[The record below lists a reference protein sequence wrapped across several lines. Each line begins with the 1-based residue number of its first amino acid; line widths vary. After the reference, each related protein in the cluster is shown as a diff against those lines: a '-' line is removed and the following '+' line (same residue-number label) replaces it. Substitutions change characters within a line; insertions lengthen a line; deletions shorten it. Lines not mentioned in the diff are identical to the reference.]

1 MVFDNSKENI
11 TDANQMMEFLA
22 WNMELCMRTA
32 QASADKVMLFMHMT
46 EFSLFN
52 QPPMSVTQE
61 TLTILS
67 TAFPESL
74 GTCVVFNPPAYFRV
88 FWKTISR
95 FIDPKTA
102 SKVFLLSG
110 DISSGSQNDDLMNN
124 VIGSEWK
131 QLTGAGRPTLSTP
144 FSPKARKNINA
155 SPGFDI
161 DVYWPTVLRREEAWA
176 KCAAEKLAVKSD
188 PVPAAPVASPS
199 SPKRRLSIG
208 SPLKM
213 GPRKGV
219 VKGGDRYLRQQS
231 APQQQI
237 RAPVPSPISRK
248 VPQQEPIKKTK
259 QDEAEAESEAE
270 TEGGAAST
278 HASTRNSWS
287 VEAKLLVLFF
297 ALLFIRLA
305 VS

>member
-1 MVFDNSKENI
+1 
-11 TDANQMMEFLA
+11 MELA
-22 WNMELCMRTA
+22 WSSTHPLTF
-32 QASADKVMLFMHMT
+32 AS
-46 EFSLFN
+46 SGR
-52 QPPMSVTQE
+52 PW
-61 TLTILS
+61 
-67 TAFPESL
+67 
-74 GTCVVFNPPAYFRV
+74 R
-88 FWKTISR
+88 R

-213 GPRKGV
+213 GPWKGV

-278 HASTRNSWS
+278 RNSWS
-287 VEAKLLVLFF
+287 VEAKLGAVLCLVIYAWRCL
-297 ALLFIRLA
+297 ILA
-305 VS
+305 KREAEQHNKRVGVGVGDGVIGWGWG